1 MGNKEFLIEL
11 KYKADGKGLE
21 GMSFIENTMKEASKY
36 MLCGGILNKNGGKL
50 IFKARN
56 IEEVNEF
63 TKSNPMTARLLA
75 CN

>member
-1 MGNKEFLIEL
+1 MGNVDFLIEL

-21 GMSFIENTMKEASKY
+21 GMSFIENKMKEASKY
-36 MLCGGILNKNGGKL
+36 FLCGGILNKNGGKL

-63 TKSNPMTARLLA
+63 AKSNPMAKLVI